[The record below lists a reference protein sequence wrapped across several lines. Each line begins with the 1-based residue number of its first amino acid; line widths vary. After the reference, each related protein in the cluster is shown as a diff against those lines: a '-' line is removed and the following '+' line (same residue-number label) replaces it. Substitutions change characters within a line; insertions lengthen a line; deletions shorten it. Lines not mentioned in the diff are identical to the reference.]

1 MLEESGRLSQQHKGT
16 IANTLLKMFGSMG
29 LNGFVFLS
37 IFNGVSNLMM
47 HKVGLS
53 RVRAEL

>member
-1 MLEESGRLSQQHKGT
+1 MLEESGRLGQQHRGT
-16 IANTLLKMFGSMG
+16 IGSTLTKMFGSMI

-47 HKVGLS
+47 HKVGGCGMS
-53 RVRAEL
+53 E